1 MQRSILKTIIAT
13 PAVLAL
19 AFLGVSGTAGAATIT
34 AAYEGLGLSQTVT
47 MTQSGN
53 PLSGHA
59 VVAGIYKWK
68 VTGSSGDLGFAANDL
83 LEGNG
88 QSNNADFVAFC
99 IDPNE
104 WLNSP
109 SSFTVFNPLGDTT
122 ASGGEVSA
130 TEAVWLRQLFAY
142 QSPFDPTLDATTA
155 AALAVAVWEIVG
167 ENAAGLSGLSVT
179 NGGLKFSAANAAVL
193 TEAQSFLTNL
203 GSAIPVLA
211 DTLVALVSS
220 TGQDMLA
227 FRIPGGGD
235 IPTGGDLP
243 VPAPGTLL
251 LLGLGLAA
259 MGYRARRS

>member
-53 PLSGHA
+53 PLSGSA

-68 VTGSSGDLGFAANDL
+68 VTGSSVDLGFDANDL
-83 LEGNG
+83 LEANG

-109 SSFTVFNPLGDTT
+109 SEFTVFNPLGDTT
-122 ASGGEVSA
+122 AGGGEVSA

-167 ENAAGLSGLSVT
+167 ENAAGLSVT
-179 NGGLKFSAANAAVL
+179 GGGLTFSAANADVL
-193 TEAQSFLTNL
+193 TEAQDFLAKL
-203 GSAIPVLA
+203 GSKTPVLA

>member
-1 MQRSILKTIIAT
+1 MQSPVLKTILAT

-34 AAYEGLGLSQTVT
+34 AEYEGLGLSQTVT

-59 VVAGIYKWK
+59 VVAGIYKWR
-68 VTGSSGDLGFAANDL
+68 VTGSSGDPGFAANDL
-83 LEGNG
+83 LEANG

-109 SSFTVFNPLGDTT
+109 SSFTVFNPLGDTI
-122 ASGGEVSA
+122 AGGGEVSA

-167 ENAAGLSGLSVT
+167 ENAAGLAGLSVT
-179 NGGLKFSAANAAVL
+179 NGGLKFSADSAVL
-193 TEAQSFLTNL
+193 TEAQGFVTNR
-203 GSAIPVLA
+203 GSETPVLA